1 MSVPISTARGPL
13 IPIPTAN
20 VSVCVFPLEV
30 MPVVYRYGKG
40 APFYNVSVAMRT
52 VIFGTKNMVG
62 LSFGVLIAWVAINCI
77 TLSVIQIWAGKRNT
91 PESAKTHLEPKEKEQ
106 TA

>member
-1 MSVPISTARGPL
+1 MPALILISA
-13 IPIPTAN
+13 AN

-52 VIFGTKNMVG
+52 VLFGTKNLVG

-77 TLSVIQIWAGKRNT
+77 TLSVIQIWTGKRNT
-91 PESAKTHLEPKEKEQ
+91 FESAKTQATHPEPKEKEQ

>member
-1 MSVPISTARGPL
+1 M
-13 IPIPTAN
+13 IPTAN
-20 VSVCVFPLEV
+20 VSVCLFPLEV

-52 VIFGTKNMVG
+52 VIFGTKNLVG
-62 LSFGVLIAWVAINCI
+62 LSFGVLIVWVAINCI
-77 TLSVIQIWAGKRNT
+77 TLSIIQIWAGKRNT
-91 PESAKTHLEPKEKEQ
+91 SESAKTQAIHLEPEEKEQ